1 MAHINH
7 LQKIKEA
14 ELLDR
19 LSRKEE
25 DIKKRDFEKGC
36 DKQIENRI
44 LEEANAIKQEKYFD
58 KTHSNR
64 WRCSRNECGVP
75 GAQTAAGHGNYRL

>member
-1 MAHINH
+1 MARINDLH
-7 LQKIKEA
+7 KIKEA
-14 ELLDR
+14 ELLGR

-44 LEEANAIKQEKYFD
+44 LEEANAIKQENVQLKA
-58 KTHSNR
+58 KVSVSLCR
-64 WRCSRNECGVP
+64 AS
-75 GAQTAAGHGNYRL
+75 ASYRTCIG